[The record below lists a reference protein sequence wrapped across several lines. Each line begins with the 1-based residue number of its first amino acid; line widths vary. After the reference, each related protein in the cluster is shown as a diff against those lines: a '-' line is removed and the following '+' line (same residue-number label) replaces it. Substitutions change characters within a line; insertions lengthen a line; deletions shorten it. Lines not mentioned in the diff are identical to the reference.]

1 MDARSEGPVFA
12 APSLEGAARALRDLF
27 QGDGREDEEDAPRV
41 KARRACAVAID
52 VLAPDGMLVQ
62 RALAHADVPG
72 NVRDAFR
79 ELVDRTIMRFAE
91 SQRLDAIRGGD
102 PYRGG
107 VLASNDFA
115 GFDIGHASAV
125 ARDRVAKLRGSL
137 RSAADLDIR
146 LYAVPFLHL
155 VIARRDPTMPDD
167 EVVVLRAED
176 GAYVYEAVIPR
187 GPIGPR

>member
-1 MDARSEGPVFA
+1 M
-12 APSLEGAARALRDLF
+12 ALRDLF
-27 QGDGREDEEDAPRV
+27 RSDGRDHAEKPQV
-41 KARRACAVAID
+41 KAQRACAVAID
-52 VLAPDGMLVQ
+52 VLAPDGVLVQ

-72 NVRDAFR
+72 EVRDAFR
-79 ELVDRTIMRFAE
+79 ELVDRTITRFAE
-91 SQRLDAIRGGD
+91 AQRLDAMRGGD

-115 GFDIGHASAV
+115 GFDIGYASAV
-125 ARDRVAKLRGSL
+125 ARDRIAKLRASL

-155 VIARRDPTMPDD
+155 VIARGDPSEPDD

-176 GAYVYEAVIPR
+176 GAYVHEAVVQR